1 MQGLRKLIKGSGH
14 LKYNSVKLNPLF
26 QGYGVL
32 TLIFLFLSGLPAF
45 AELNCQYNITQPVN
59 NPKEKYKKGYCLI
72 TLGKFQEGISILNG
86 LQSQLPSISDHVI
99 YYQAIGHKG
108 MGNLEIGKTLFNSIL
123 SAYPSTG
130 LKERTLMGLGDIYL
144 ATRKY
149 EMAENVFRSLFNG
162 ETDRE
167 EKAFYLN
174 KLGDSLQSQGKYLDA
189 LNTYKSLWVEFPDSI
204 FADVAFNNAGYIS
217 SKHGIPFTVSEMDY
231 LQRAEI
237 FFDNSMWG
245 SCLEDFYKVSKTPD
259 VKTKMAIALVNLGR
273 LDDASNLLAQ
283 VNSPESL
290 LWMGKVS
297 SKLGKDHDAAETY
310 KQIQIFYPQ
319 NPLAPEGLYNAARLY
334 QINNDLNMAIS
345 TYEELIRKYPN
356 SEFAE
361 DGAWNLGWIYYKRRK
376 LTDALATF
384 SAFTNSSVP
393 FNSSN
398 NKYWKARV
406 LEKQGKR
413 SEAFANYEELAR
425 SQTPTYHSYLAQIK
439 TGLKPNFGVFS
450 PQAYAQSASNS
461 SRIHKVDLLSELEM
475 FDDAS
480 LEIERMHQESKS
492 DNDLIQVSF
501 LYASVDDF
509 YNSVKI
515 AEGLSSS
522 AAISLSYPR
531 AYREIVKA
539 YSNRYNV
546 DEYLVYSIMREESRF
561 QKDAVSPANAIGLM
575 QLLPSTAGITA
586 SEVGISGFN
595 TEMLNIPR
603 VNIELGIYYL
613 KKVLGQFNGDI
624 HLALASYNAGPQRAE
639 DWIITFPNLS
649 KDEFVEE
656 IPFRET
662 RNYIRRILRSY
673 GAYKAIYN

>member
-1 MQGLRKLIKGSGH
+1 MCF
-14 LKYNSVKLNPLF
+14 VAVVF
-26 QGYGVL
+26 
-32 TLIFLFLSGLPAF
+32 IFSCLSGLSAF
-45 AELNCQYNITQPVN
+45 AELNCQYNVTQPVKS
-59 NPKEKYKKGYCLI
+59 PKEKYKKGYCLV
-72 TLGKFQEGISILNG
+72 TLGRFQEGISVLNG
-86 LQSQLPSISDHVI
+86 LESQLPSISDYVI

-130 LKERTLMGLGDIYL
+130 LNERTLIGLGDIYL
-144 ATRKY
+144 ATRNY
-149 EMAENVFRSLFNG
+149 EMAENVFRSLYKN

-167 EKAFYLN
+167 DKAFYLN
-174 KLGDSLQSQGKYLDA
+174 KLGDSLQSQGKHPDA

-237 FFDNSMWG
+237 FFDNSLWS
-245 SCLEDFYKVSKTPD
+245 SCLEDFSRVSKTPD

-273 LDDASNLLAQ
+273 LDEASNLLAT

-290 LWMGKVS
+290 LWRAKIS
-297 SKLGKDHDAAETY
+297 SKQGRDYDSAETY
-310 KQIQIFYPQ
+310 KQIQLFYPQ
-319 NPLAPEGLYNAARLY
+319 DPLASEGLYNAARLY
-334 QINNDLNMAIS
+334 QINEDTAKAINTYNDL
-345 TYEELIRKYPN
+345 IRRYPG

-361 DGAWNLGWIYYKRRK
+361 DGAWNLGWIYYRQGK
-376 LTDALATF
+376 LNDAVATF
-384 SAFTNSSVP
+384 SSYTNSSSA
-393 FNSSN
+393 FNASSS
-398 NKYWKARV
+398 KYWKARA
-406 LEKQGKR
+406 LEKQGKN
-413 SEAFANYEELAR
+413 ADALAIFR
-425 SQTPTYHSYLAQIK
+425 DLAKSQNPTYHSYLAQIK
-439 TGLKPNFGVFS
+439 TGLKPNFGVFHSQAKDQS
-450 PQAYAQSASNS
+450 PGNN
-461 SRIHKVDLLSELEM
+461 SRINKVALLAELEM

-492 DNDLIQVSF
+492 DNDLIQVSI
-501 LYASVDDF
+501 LYASVNDF

-515 AEGLSSS
+515 AESLSSP

-531 AYREIVKA
+531 AYREIVRA
-539 YSNRYNV
+539 YSSKYNV
-546 DEYLVYSIMREESRF
+546 NEYLVYSMMREESRF

-575 QLLPSTAGITA
+575 QLLPSTAGITS

-613 KKVLGQFNGDI
+613 KKVLDQFNGDI
-624 HLALASYNAGPQRAE
+624 HLALASYNAGPHRAE

>member
-1 MQGLRKLIKGSGH
+1 MCF
-14 LKYNSVKLNPLF
+14 VVVVF
-26 QGYGVL
+26 
-32 TLIFLFLSGLPAF
+32 IFSCLSGLSAF
-45 AELNCQYNITQPVN
+45 AELNCQYNVTQPVN
-59 NPKEKYKKGYCLI
+59 NPKEKYKKGYCLV
-72 TLGKFQEGISILNG
+72 TLGRFQEGISVLNG
-86 LQSQLPSISDHVI
+86 LESQLPSISDYVI

-108 MGNLEIGKTLFNSIL
+108 MGNLEIGKALFNSIL

-130 LKERTLMGLGDIYL
+130 LNERTLIGLGDIYL
-144 ATRKY
+144 ATRNY
-149 EMAENVFRSLFNG
+149 EMAENVFRSLYKN

-167 EKAFYLN
+167 DKAFYLN
-174 KLGDSLQSQGKYLDA
+174 KLGDSLQSQGKHPDA

-204 FADVAFNNAGYIS
+204 FADVAFNNATYIS

-237 FFDNSMWG
+237 FFGNSLWS
-245 SCLEDFYKVSKTPD
+245 SCLEDFSRVSKTPD

-273 LDDASNLLAQ
+273 LDEASNLLAT

-290 LWMGKVS
+290 LWRAKIS
-297 SKLGKDHDAAETY
+297 SKQGRDYDSAKTY
-310 KQIQIFYPQ
+310 QQIQLFYPQ
-319 NPLAPEGLYNAARLY
+319 DPLASEGLYNAARLY
-334 QINNDLNMAIS
+334 QINEDTAKAINTYNDL
-345 TYEELIRKYPN
+345 IRRYPG

-361 DGAWNLGWIYYKRRK
+361 DGAWNLGWIYYRQGK
-376 LTDALATF
+376 LNDAVATF
-384 SAFTNSSVP
+384 SSYTNSSSA
-393 FNSSN
+393 FNASSS
-398 NKYWKARV
+398 KYWKARA
-406 LEKQGKR
+406 LEKQGKN
-413 SEAFANYEELAR
+413 ADALAIFR
-425 SQTPTYHSYLAQIK
+425 DLAKSQNPTYHSYLAQIK
-439 TGLKPNFGVFS
+439 TGLKPNFGVFHSQAKDQS
-450 PQAYAQSASNS
+450 PGNN
-461 SRIHKVDLLSELEM
+461 SRINKVALLAELEM

-492 DNDLIQVSF
+492 DNDLIQVSI
-501 LYASVDDF
+501 LYASVNDF

-515 AEGLSSS
+515 AESLSSP

-531 AYREIVKA
+531 AYREIVRA
-539 YSNRYNV
+539 YSSKYNV
-546 DEYLVYSIMREESRF
+546 NEYLVYSMMREESRF

-575 QLLPSTAGITA
+575 QLLPSTAGITS

-613 KKVLGQFNGDI
+613 KKVLDQFNGDI
-624 HLALASYNAGPQRAE
+624 HLALASYNAGPHRAE